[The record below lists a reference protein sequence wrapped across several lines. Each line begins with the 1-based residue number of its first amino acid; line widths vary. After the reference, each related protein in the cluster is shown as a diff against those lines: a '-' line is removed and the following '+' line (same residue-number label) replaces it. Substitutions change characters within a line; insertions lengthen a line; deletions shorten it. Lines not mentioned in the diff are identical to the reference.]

1 MDSDYD
7 DEDEEDWGECD
18 PNGDVAICELCNKVV
33 PASKL
38 QQHMDYFCKNK
49 MAECPICYE
58 KYPMMM
64 IEDHMR
70 HCE

>member
-18 PNGDVAICELCNKVV
+18 PNGDVAICEDCNKVV

-38 QQHMDYFCKNK
+38 Q
-49 MAECPICYE
+49 
-58 KYPMMM
+58 
-64 IEDHMR
+64 
-70 HCE
+70 